1 MAWNGGTEIW
11 VGGVNTWE
19 CDEMG
24 HLNVRHWVAKSME
37 ALAGLAAAL
46 GMPDAFSP
54 LAQSTLVVR
63 EQHIRFL
70 REAKPGAA
78 LTARGGVAAMG
89 EDEARLLIV
98 ILHPDGTPA
107 ATFQTVVRHVTAD
120 GARAFPWPRRIV
132 EAAQALQVDIP
143 DFAAPRSITLA
154 PIGESQ
160 GSLAKADALGLKR
173 IGLGVIGAP
182 DCDGFGRM
190 RTEILMGKISDG
202 ILHLLG
208 PDRGLAEPAVEGGPA
223 PRIGGAA
230 LEYRLVHFAWPKIGD
245 RFELRSA
252 TAHVEERFR
261 LLRHWMIDPLSGR
274 PWASAENVAV
284 GFDLDARK
292 VVRLAPATVEA
303 LQATARPD
311 MAL

>member
-1 MAWNGGTEIW
+1 MGWDGGTEIW

-37 ALAGLAAAL
+37 ALAGLAAEL
-46 GMPDAFSP
+46 GMPDAFSG
-54 LAQSTLVVR
+54 LAPSTLLVR

-78 LTARGGVAAMG
+78 LTARGGVVAMG

-107 ATFQTVVRHVTAD
+107 ATFQTVVRHATAD
-120 GARAFPWPRRIV
+120 GGRVFPWSRRIMA
-132 EAAQALQVDIP
+132 EAERLRVDIP
-143 DFAAPRSITLA
+143 DFAAPRSI
-154 PIGESQ
+154 
-160 GSLAKADALGLKR
+160 SLDPVAASAASLEAAKAMDLTR
-173 IGLGVIGAP
+173 IGLGVIGPA
-182 DCDGFGRM
+182 DGDAFGRM
-190 RTEILMGKISDG
+190 RTEIVMGKISDG

-208 PDRGLAEPAVEGGPA
+208 ADRGLGEGLGSGA

-230 LEYRLVHFAWPKIGD
+230 LEYRLVHYAWPRAGD

-261 LLRHWMIDPLSGR
+261 RLRHWMVDPHTGR

-292 VVRLAPATVEA
+292 LVRLSPEAVEA
-303 LQATARPD
+303 IRKTTRPE

>member
-1 MAWNGGTEIW
+1 MGWDGGTEIW

-37 ALAGLAAAL
+37 ALAGLAAEL
-46 GMPDAFSP
+46 GMPDAFSG
-54 LAQSTLVVR
+54 LAPSTLLVR

-78 LTARGGVAAMG
+78 LTARGGGVAMG

-107 ATFQTVVRHVTAD
+107 ATFQTVVRHATAD
-120 GARAFPWPRRIV
+120 AGRVFPWSRRIL
-132 EAAQALQVDIP
+132 AAAERLQVDIP
-143 DFAAPRSITLA
+143 DFAAPRSI
-154 PIGESQ
+154 
-160 GSLAKADALGLKR
+160 SLDPVAASAASLEGAKAMDLTR
-173 IGLGVIGAP
+173 IGLGVIGAA
-182 DCDGFGRM
+182 DCDAFGRM
-190 RTEILMGKISDG
+190 RTEIVMGKISDG

-208 PDRGLAEPAVEGGPA
+208 ADRGLGEGPGSGA

-230 LEYRLVHFAWPKIGD
+230 LEYRLVHFAWPRAGD

-261 LLRHWMIDPLSGR
+261 RLRHWMVDPNTGR

-292 VVRLAPATVEA
+292 VVRLSPEA
-303 LQATARPD
+303 VDAIRQTTRPE

>member
-1 MAWNGGTEIW
+1 MGWDGGTEIW
-11 VGGVNTWE
+11 VGGINTWE

-37 ALAGLAAAL
+37 ALAGLAAEL
-46 GMPDAFSP
+46 GMPDAFSA
-54 LAQSTLVVR
+54 LAPSTLLVR

-78 LTARGGVAAMG
+78 LSARGGVVAMG
-89 EDEARLLIV
+89 EDEARLMIV
-98 ILHPDGTPA
+98 ILHSDGTPA
-107 ATFQTVVRHVTAD
+107 ATFQTVVRHATAD
-120 GARAFPWPRRIV
+120 AGRVFPWPRRIQ
-132 EAAQALQVDIP
+132 AAAERLQMDVP
-143 DFAAPRSITLA
+143 DFAASRSITLDPVGA
-154 PIGESQ
+154 GA
-160 GSLAKADALGLKR
+160 GSLAAAQAMDLKR

-182 DCDGFGRM
+182 DCDAFGRM
-190 RTEILMGKISDG
+190 RTEIVMGKISDG

-208 PDRGLAEPAVEGGPA
+208 AGRGLGEGPGAEQ

-230 LEYRLVHFAWPKIGD
+230 LEYRVVHFAWPRAGD

-261 LLRHWMIDPLSGR
+261 RLRHWMVDPHTGR

-284 GFDLDARK
+284 GFDLDTRK
-292 VVRLAPATVEA
+292 VVRLSPEAVAALRPAT
-303 LQATARPD
+303 RPA
-311 MAL
+311 MEL

>member
-1 MAWNGGTEIW
+1 MGWDGGTEIW

-37 ALAGLAAAL
+37 ALAGLAAEL
-46 GMPDAFSP
+46 GMPDAFSG
-54 LAQSTLVVR
+54 LAPSTLLVR

-78 LTARGGVAAMG
+78 LTARGGVVAMG
-89 EDEARLLIV
+89 DDEARLLIV

-107 ATFQTVVRHVTAD
+107 ATFQTVVRHATAD
-120 GARAFPWPRRIV
+120 GGRVFPWSRRIMA
-132 EAAQALQVDIP
+132 EAERLRVDIP
-143 DFAAPRSITLA
+143 DFAAPRSI
-154 PIGESQ
+154 
-160 GSLAKADALGLKR
+160 SLDPVASSAASLEAAKAMDLTR
-173 IGLGVIGAP
+173 IGLGVIGAA
-182 DCDGFGRM
+182 DCDAFGRM
-190 RTEILMGKISDG
+190 RTEIVMGKISDG

-208 PDRGLAEPAVEGGPA
+208 ADRGLGEGPGSGA

-230 LEYRLVHFAWPKIGD
+230 LEYRLVHFAWPRAGD

-261 LLRHWMIDPLSGR
+261 RLRHWMIDPHTGR

-292 VVRLAPATVEA
+292 VVRLSPEAVEA
-303 LQATARPD
+303 IGRTTRPE